1 MKGSIRDRCLRAK
14 EWFPEGS
21 FRRNDNNVEFPM
33 PYVSISWQALWDSL
47 PPNTLPEAKACGR
60 ATERG
65 EAAWLE
71 NWRLKR
77 RIEKEREDFE
87 HLWLWS
93 AKKRPWKVD
102 RHCLTEAEE
111 EKRHQGRV
119 FEAEDIERKEA
130 LEKLRRQAEREDKE
144 AQDRVTVSCY
154 QSTGIRGER
163 RKAFEKKYHEMF
175 LSSPSALSSSDQRQL
190 RWILIYQG
198 GIDVVPPSKIVRIE
212 HLRYLSE
219 AIKDVRPIPYKNAD
233 LFRIAFF
240 SEEDRTRLGHFYLVN
255 LKQCEAWCQ
264 MRLGVRVTPRILR

>member
-1 MKGSIRDRCLRAK
+1 
-14 EWFPEGS
+14 
-21 FRRNDNNVEFPM
+21 M